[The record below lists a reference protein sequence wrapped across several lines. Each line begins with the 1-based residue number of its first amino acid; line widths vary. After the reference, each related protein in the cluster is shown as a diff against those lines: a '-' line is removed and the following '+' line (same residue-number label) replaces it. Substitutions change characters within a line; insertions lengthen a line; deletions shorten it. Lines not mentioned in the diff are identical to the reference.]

1 VPNLESIVSF
11 GRGLFDHHLCHLGRW
26 RATMQLF
33 DELPDGRFVTL
44 QEGLDASVGG
54 VADPTGYAK
63 LIRLFLRPSP
73 EENSL
78 NAAGD

>member
-1 VPNLESIVSF
+1 
-11 GRGLFDHHLCHLGRW
+11 
-26 RATMQLF
+26 MQLF

-78 NAAGD
+78 NAAGN